1 MLSGFPLLVMLRRCS
16 AGNCVFGFDVL
27 AVSAT
32 DEGQVARDVR
42 QDTSLRG
49 LEILL

>member
-1 MLSGFPLLVMLRRCS
+1 MLPVDPDVVWVSTTGHVALPCS
-16 AGNCVFGFDVL
+16 DSI
-27 AVSAT
+27 SAT
-32 DEGQVARDVR
+32 DEGQVAR